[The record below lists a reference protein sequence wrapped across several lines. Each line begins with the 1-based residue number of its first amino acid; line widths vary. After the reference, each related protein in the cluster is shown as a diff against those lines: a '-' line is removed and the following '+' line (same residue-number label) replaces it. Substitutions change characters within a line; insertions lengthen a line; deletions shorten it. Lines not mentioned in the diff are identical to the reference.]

1 MILVNRPGTYDVV
14 YNCRAVDD
22 TPALSATRTVW
33 VSEYFAPG
41 CDQVTVT
48 ASHGAGPSL
57 AGGVGAAGASVDVRY
72 PPPPSSDDSVLAL
85 LDDAV
90 LILAILYDSTA
101 CSCPLRR
108 DSTDGRQPFPGHV
121 HAALLALRGGQRRPE
136 RAPGRAVR
144 AGGTNVTPL
153 TFPDRGSQPVRTNRL
168 PPR

>member
-1 MILVNRPGTYDVV
+1 LVREQQRWRCRCSLEFDFNFNFNFNFNFKLQLHLSQESGGMILVNRPGTYDVV

-72 PPPPSSDDSVLAL
+72 PPPHTL
-85 LDDAV
+85 L
-90 LILAILYDSTA
+90 
-101 CSCPLRR
+101 
-108 DSTDGRQPFPGHV
+108 G
-121 HAALLALRGGQRRPE
+121 
-136 RAPGRAVR
+136 
-144 AGGTNVTPL
+144 
-153 TFPDRGSQPVRTNRL
+153 
-168 PPR
+168 